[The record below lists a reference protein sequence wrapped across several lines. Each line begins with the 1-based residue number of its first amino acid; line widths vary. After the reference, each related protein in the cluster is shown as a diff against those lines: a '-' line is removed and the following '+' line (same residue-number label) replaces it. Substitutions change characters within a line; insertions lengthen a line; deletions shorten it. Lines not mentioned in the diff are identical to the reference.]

1 LTLPRLLDCSRAG
14 NTNAGREWLRAVK
27 ALGGRARFHVG
38 QLAKKLG
45 IAPPSAWQD
54 EVALERRR
62 VEELD
67 GVQILDYPQA
77 LHTAAC
83 RPGCFASHAM
93 LLRAARSGLVEK
105 VVRMAEALRDAFD
118 RTKALF
124 DALRGVNV
132 ENVKKVLKAAA
143 ERPLVGHEVA
153 LYTLARRYAWRASRV
168 SMVLRN

>member
-1 LTLPRLLDCSRAG
+1 
-14 NTNAGREWLRAVK
+14 
-27 ALGGRARFHVG
+27 
-38 QLAKKLG
+38 
-45 IAPPSAWQD
+45 
-54 EVALERRR
+54 
-62 VEELD
+62 
-67 GVQILDYPQA
+67 
-77 LHTAAC
+77 
-83 RPGCFASHAM
+83 M